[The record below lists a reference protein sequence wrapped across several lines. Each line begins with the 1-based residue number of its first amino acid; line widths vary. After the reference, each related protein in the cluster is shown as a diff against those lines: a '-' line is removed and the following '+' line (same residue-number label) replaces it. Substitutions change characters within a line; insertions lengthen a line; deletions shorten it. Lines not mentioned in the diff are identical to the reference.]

1 MLLTESLEE
10 GNELLL
16 CGHSAK
22 AAIHKSHIWQSEIMQ
37 SVMKELL
44 VQALYGAGP
53 EKTMVKKLTLIIL
66 DMCRELS
73 LAVVAFKNNLW
84 GAFSLAASFLVSECG
99 IWQEQVYGMAA
110 GYLLFLS
117 PNKWVLDPE
126 SLLTLTS
133 FDRSL
138 PPLLYTLAKER
149 SLNYAAYIAT
159 LANEERKMQ
168 VARLIN

>member
-1 MLLTESLEE
+1 VLLAESLEE

-44 VQALYGAGP
+44 VQVLYGAGP
-53 EKTMVKKLTLIIL
+53 KKTMVKKLTLIIL

-84 GAFSLAASFLVSECG
+84 GCLLLGCQFFGIRMWHLARTG
-99 IWQEQVYGMAA
+99 IWNGCRISTIS
-110 GYLLFLS
+110 LS
-117 PNKWVLDPE
+117 KQMGFGPRVFVNICR
-126 SLLTLTS
+126 
-133 FDRSL
+133 F
-138 PPLLYTLAKER
+138 
-149 SLNYAAYIAT
+149 
-159 LANEERKMQ
+159 
-168 VARLIN
+168 